1 VGIFQNLKAKRRQ
14 KVVLRATKN
23 PLRPRN
29 KLSHAP
35 DAVSREYR
43 GKMLPRKEYFPRSI
57 VIASE
62 PEEESKFRSNMLKT
76 TLPAASAVVKVWR

>member
-1 VGIFQNLKAKRRQ
+1 VGIFQNLKTKRRQ
-14 KVVLRATKN
+14 KAVLRATKN

-29 KLSHAP
+29 KPSHAP

-62 PEEESKFRSNMLKT
+62 PEEESKISQQHVDNHFACRI
-76 TLPAASAVVKVWR
+76 RGG